1 MTFNAGSRGGTVD
14 RISPGR
20 QTNPVVDQQQG
31 DGSQG
36 ITTGE
41 GSGFIVSSD
50 GLIMTNAHIVR
61 GADEVSAML
70 ENLEKGLL
78 AAQEKRQFILLVKNL
93 QRHAIGQR
101 TIHQRGIRASLLKK
115 EKDEQTTP
123 FMSGQRHERS
133 GQATVRFFFC
143 DRV

>member
-1 MTFNAGSRGGTVD
+1 VTFNAGSRGGTVD

-50 GLIMTNAHIVR
+50 GLIMTNAQVVH
-61 GADEVSAML
+61 GADEVSVTL
-70 ENLEKGLL
+70 EDFEKGLQ
-78 AAQEKRQFILLVKNL
+78 AAEENNAPLPGSV
-93 QRHAIGQR
+93 
-101 TIHQRGIRASLLKK
+101 
-115 EKDEQTTP
+115 
-123 FMSGQRHERS
+123 
-133 GQATVRFFFC
+133 
-143 DRV
+143 